1 MARILVTGSNRGI
14 GLELCRQ
21 LAARGDE
28 VIAVC
33 REPGAALTELG
44 VEIIEG
50 IDVSEAASM
59 PPLQAAVGE
68 RRLDVLLNNAGIL
81 RGDRFGE
88 LDYDAMLDQYRVNAL
103 GPLRVTEALRGN
115 LGKGSKVGIVTSRVG
130 SIADNASGG
139 NWGYRASKAAVNM
152 IGMNLKHELAPAG
165 IAVILLHPGY
175 VATDMTRMS
184 GPTAPKDAAR
194 GLIERIDALTLETSG
209 SFWHAEGYELPW

>member
-33 REPGAALTELG
+33 REPGAALPELG
-44 VEIIEG
+44 VEIVAG
-50 IDVSEAASM
+50 IDVSTAASM
-59 PPLQAAVGE
+59 PTLKVAVGE
-68 RRLDVLLNNAGIL
+68 RSLDVLLNNAGIL

-88 LDYDAMLDQYRVNAL
+88 IDYEAMLEQYRVNAL

-115 LGKGSKVGIVTSRVG
+115 LGKGSKIGIVTSRVG
-130 SIADNASGG
+130 SIADNSSGG

-152 IGMNLKHELAPAG
+152 LGMNLKHELAAAG

-184 GPTAPKDAAR
+184 GPTAPADAAR
-194 GLIERIDALTLETSG
+194 GLIERIDALTLKTSG